1 MSKEPFNLKMDLLK
15 TPRIQKM
22 GVSMTSLKSTTDD
35 DDAASGLGYQNTLV
49 SIFFIYL
56 IDYFKPQGSSHEL
69 FYKLERVT
77 NEISKQMKHKQKNS

>member
-22 GVSMTSLKSTTDD
+22 GVSMTSLKSITTDD

-49 SIFFIYL
+49 SIFFTYL

-69 FYKLERVT
+69 FSKLERVT
-77 NEISKQMKHKQKNS
+77 NEIAEKNLVNK

>member
-35 DDAASGLGYQNTLV
+35 DDATSGLGYQNTLV
-49 SIFFIYL
+49 SIQRFL
-56 IDYFKPQGSSHEL
+56 IDYFKLQGSSHEL
-69 FYKLERVT
+69 FSKLERVT
-77 NEISKQMKHKQKNS
+77 NQARGVVHL

>member
-35 DDAASGLGYQNTLV
+35 DDATSGLGYQNTLNSKIPSISQAQLPNSQKV
-49 SIFFIYL
+49 SLGLKSAHQTNQAIY
-56 IDYFKPQGSSHEL
+56 E
-69 FYKLERVT
+69 
-77 NEISKQMKHKQKNS
+77 N